1 MPNRFLHQAA
11 DQGSDPSGRCT
22 GEHRPWLCLPAGR
35 RARRAPKEMLFV
47 KKYSMSPSEK
57 QTRNS
62 HSVKRQEVGEGG
74 RLRREERREPLLCGT
89 AEHTSK
95 HLQDDTLESRAG
107 STLQTPSNCVGTSGI
122 CIHWR
127 SMFSLALIPPAGK
140 HPPSLSGR

>member
-74 RLRREERREPLLCGT
+74 RQRREERREPLVCGLST
-89 AEHTSK
+89 
-95 HLQDDTLESRAG
+95 HLSIYRM
-107 STLQTPSNCVGTSGI
+107 
-122 CIHWR
+122 IHWKVVQVQP
-127 SMFSLALIPPAGK
+127 FKPLLIVWAHLGFVFTGEACFHSL
-140 HPPSLSGR
+140 